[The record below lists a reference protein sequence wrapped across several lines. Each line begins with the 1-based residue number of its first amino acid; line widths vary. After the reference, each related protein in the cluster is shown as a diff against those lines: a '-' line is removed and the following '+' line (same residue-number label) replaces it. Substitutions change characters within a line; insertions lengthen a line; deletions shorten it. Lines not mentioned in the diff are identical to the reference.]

1 MNLKYSVIV
10 FDLGNVL
17 IPFNYKIMTDR
28 LNKISAGLGEKFLV
42 EYKNNY
48 HIHRSFESGNMTEH
62 QFIDKMLN
70 ILDHKID
77 RETFCHFFS
86 EIFRVN
92 QDVANLLPN
101 LKKKYKL
108 ILLSN
113 TNSIHKKYGW
123 EKYDF
128 LKHFDQLI
136 LSHKVRAVKPEE
148 KIYRAVESV
157 SGFPP
162 AKHLFIDDV
171 KEYSDAAIKYGWD
184 AINFIGYENLIQ
196 ELEIRGVLLK

>member
-1 MNLKYSVIV
+1 MNIKYSSIV

-17 IPFNYKIMTDR
+17 IPFDYSIMAKR
-28 LNKISAGLGEKFLV
+28 LNKISEGLGEKFLE

-48 HIHRSFESGNMTEH
+48 HIHRSYESGAITDR
-62 QFIDKMLN
+62 QFIDKMLK

-77 RETFCHFFS
+77 SETFCHFFS

-92 QDVANLLPN
+92 QDVADLLPK
-101 LKKKYKL
+101 LKNNYTL

-128 LKHFDQLI
+128 LKHFNHLI
-136 LSHKVRAVKPEE
+136 LSHEVGSVKPEE
-148 KIYRAVESV
+148 KIYRAVEKI
-157 SGFPP
+157 SGFTP
-162 AKHLFIDDV
+162 AQHLFIDDV
-171 KEYSDAAIKYGWD
+171 KEYSNAAISFGWD
-184 AINFIGYENLIQ
+184 AINFIGYENLIS
-196 ELEIRGVLLK
+196 ELNERAIL

>member
-17 IPFNYKIMTDR
+17 IPFDYKIMTDR
-28 LNKISAGLGEKFLV
+28 LNKVSSGLGEKFLA

-48 HIHRSFESGNMTEH
+48 HIHRSYESGTMTDQ

-77 RETFCHFFS
+77 SETFCRFFS

-92 QDVANLLPN
+92 HDVANSLPK
-101 LKKKYKL
+101 LKKNYKL

-113 TNSIHKKYGW
+113 TNSIHKKFGW
-123 EKYDF
+123 EKFDF
-128 LKHFDQLI
+128 LKHFDRLI
-136 LSHKVRAVKPEE
+136 LSHKVGAVKPEE
-148 KIYRAVESV
+148 KIYRAVETV

-162 AKHLFIDDV
+162 AQHLFIDDV
-171 KEYSDAAIKYGWD
+171 KEYCDAAIKLGWD
-184 AINFIGYENLIQ
+184 AINFVSYENLIQ
-196 ELEIRGVLLK
+196 EFQVREVL

>member
-1 MNLKYSVIV
+1 MSGLYSVIV

-17 IPFNYKIMTDR
+17 IPFNYKIMSDR
-28 LNKISAGLGEKFLV
+28 LNKVSSGLGEKFLA

-48 HIHRSFESGNMTEH
+48 QIHRSFESGNMTEH

-77 RETFCHFFS
+77 SETFCRFFS

-92 QDVANLLPN
+92 QDAANLLPK

-123 EKYDF
+123 EKFDF
-128 LKHFDQLI
+128 LKHFDGLI
-136 LSHKVRAVKPEE
+136 LSHKVGAVKPEE

-162 AKHLFIDDV
+162 AQHLFIDDV
-171 KEYSDAAIKYGWD
+171 KEYSDAAIKYGWE
-184 AINFIGYENLIQ
+184 AINFIGYENLIH
-196 ELEIRGVLLK
+196 EFHIRGVL